1 MFRVTS
7 GLAMAVVMLCAEQAR
22 TEVIDLFNGQDLS
35 GFTVHGAAEWA
46 VEGGV
51 LFNVQTAADDSNYL
65 AYDDPLR
72 GSNFILSTRVRT
84 TEGMRFRLLL
94 DSGDLYIGNEGYIRQ
109 LEVYG
114 NKLSDVV
121 QVADDS
127 YELNEWC
134 DLKLKVDEFGS
145 VELFKNDVLTHTG
158 TVEPLGDLAIRIHP
172 GDSWSPGK
180 IEMTSLQYEP
190 IPEPSTIV
198 LLLTGALGFLGFAW
212 RRRRAGQ

>member
-134 DLKLKVDEFGS
+134 DLKLKVDKFGS
-145 VELFKNDVLTHTG
+145 VELFKNDVLTHTA
-158 TVEPLGDLAIRIHP
+158 TVEPLGDLASRIRA
-172 GDSWSPGK
+172 GDRWSPGK
-180 IEMTSLQYEP
+180 IEMASLQYES
-190 IPEPSTIV
+190 IPEPSAIV
-198 LLLTGALGFLGFAW
+198 LLGMGALGLLGYVLG
-212 RRRRAGQ
+212 RKD

>member
-1 MFRVTS
+1 MFRAAG
-7 GLAMAVVMLCAEQAR
+7 GLTMVVVMLCAEQAR
-22 TEVIDLFNGQDLS
+22 TEVIDLFNGTDLS
-35 GFTVHGAAEWA
+35 GFTVHGPVEWA
-46 VEGGV
+46 VEEGV
-51 LFNVQTAADDSNYL
+51 LFNTQTEDDSNYI

-109 LEVYG
+109 FEVYG

-134 DLKLKVDEFGS
+134 DLKLKVDKFGS
-145 VELFKNDVLTHTG
+145 VELFKNDVLTHTA
-158 TVEPLGDLAIRIHP
+158 TVEPLGDLAIRIRA

-180 IEMTSLQYEP
+180 IEMASLQYES
-190 IPEPSTIV
+190 IPEPGTFV
-198 LLLTGALGFLGFAW
+198 LLCIGAVTMIAW
-212 RRRRAGQ
+212 RRRRTGR